1 MKLDD
6 FNMVSFVPLNI
17 KDQESVSNLLC
28 SVDNALQYG
37 EDQDVNVPK
46 EIEDSTDEWIQAF
59 ENYSSSSSNNNNNS
73 NLNLQ
78 APD

>member
-28 SVDNALQYG
+28 SIDNALQYG
-37 EDQDVNVPK
+37 EDQDVNISK
-46 EIEDSTDEWIQAF
+46 EIEDSTDEWIQVL
-59 ENYSSSSSNNNNNS
+59 ENYTSNTTTTTTISNNNDNN
-73 NLNLQ
+73 
-78 APD
+78 